1 MSNASSA
8 NDPQLAADNGEKAD
22 KNDVTIA
29 KNQQMEP
36 PVLENAVEH
45 GPALPPL
52 AAKAAKMSGDATHQR
67 RYLDGK
73 THGPTIDNVRDLLLG
88 DSLKQAQQDL
98 QIMDRKATT
107 QLGNLREELGGRLD
121 RVVRALSTVNQAIQ
135 KELTD
140 RELAVQEAEKAL
152 TAQSEAL
159 ATKMEDRFS
168 FLEAKI
174 YTVVADMERKVVA
187 SQSADKDKLVE
198 QLAESDVQTE
208 TRVAELA
215 AKVERQMDD
224 FGARI
229 TTEITQVSKS
239 LEEAQAKSVKDAE
252 ALGGQMGKQL
262 GAVESKLKTELGDL
276 KNEIGKSSAD
286 LHLELTAHAGQQK
299 ALLAESQ
306 EATQA
311 KLDAHV
317 EQLEGRKVSRSDFSV
332 MLTEM
337 ADRLAADEASKQDSE
352 ASKKA
357 PKGKSKGK

>member
-1 MSNASSA
+1 MSKASSA
-8 NDPQLAADNGEKAD
+8 NDPRFAANSGDKAD
-22 KNDVTIA
+22 KKDVKA
-29 KNQQMEP
+29 GSADNQQVEP
-36 PVLENAVEH
+36 PVLKNAVEH

-52 AAKAAKMSGDATHQR
+52 AAKAAKMSNDSTHQR
-67 RYLDGK
+67 RFLDGK
-73 THGPTIDNVRDLLLG
+73 TQGPTIDNVRELLLG

-98 QIMDRKATT
+98 LILDRKASD
-107 QLGNLREELGGRLD
+107 QLGTLREELGGRVD

-187 SQSADKDKLVE
+187 SQTADKDKLVE

-208 TRVAELA
+208 SKVAELT
-215 AKVERQMDD
+215 AKVERQMDE

-229 TTEITQVSKS
+229 TTEISQVSKS
-239 LEEAQAKSVKDAE
+239 LEEAQAKAVQDAE

-262 GAVESKLKTELGDL
+262 GAVESKLKTEMGDL

-286 LHLELTAHAGQQK
+286 LRLELTAHAGEQK
-299 ALLAESQ
+299 ALLAET
-306 EATQA
+306 EKATQT
-311 KLDAHV
+311 KLAEHV

-332 MLTEM
+332 MLSEM
-337 ADRLAADEASKQDSE
+337 ADRLAADEASKQG
-352 ASKKA
+352 AKA
-357 PKGKSKGK
+357 EKGKSKGK

>member
-8 NDPQLAADNGEKAD
+8 NDPRFAAKSGKKSSD
-22 KNDVTIA
+22 KSLNASGQEV
-29 KNQQMEP
+29 EP
-36 PVLENAVEH
+36 PVLKNAVES

-52 AAKAAKMSGDATHQR
+52 AAKAAKMSNDSPHQR
-67 RYLDGK
+67 RFLDGK
-73 THGPTIDNVRDLLLG
+73 TQGPTIDNVRELLLG

-98 QIMDRKATT
+98 QIMDRKATD
-107 QLGNLREELGGRLD
+107 QLGTLREELGGRLD

-140 RELAVQEAEKAL
+140 RELAVEESERAL

-187 SQSADKDKLVE
+187 AQTADKDRLVE

-208 TRVAELA
+208 SKVAELA
-215 AKVERQMDD
+215 AKVERQMDE
-224 FGARI
+224 FGSRI
-229 TTEITQVSKS
+229 TTEISLVSKT
-239 LEEAQAKSVKDAE
+239 LEEVQAKAVQDAE
-252 ALGGQMGKQL
+252 DLGGQMGKQL
-262 GAVESKLKTELGDL
+262 GAVESKLKIELTDL

-286 LHLELTAHAGQQK
+286 LRLELTSHAGQQK

-306 EATQA
+306 QATQT
-311 KLDAHV
+311 KLAEHV

-332 MLTEM
+332 LLSEM
-337 ADRLAADEASKQDSE
+337 ADRLAADEASKQDKE
-352 ASKKA
+352 ALKKDD
-357 PKGKSKGK
+357 KGKSKGK